1 MSVEQ
6 VLPVDGLRIDDAVIG
21 RRRDPRGGALAAGR
35 MSANSRGETD
45 ASAFSDTASI
55 DQ

>member
-1 MSVEQ
+1 MPLSAAAATHAAA
-6 VLPVDGLRIDDAVIG
+6 RS
-21 RRRDPRGGALAAGR
+21 GGPAR